1 MLWLFIVYVLILL
14 LHFSRSHSSQQQR
27 HSSSPYLNS
36 RQRSTSES
44 EPHPQPPPRTKTSKA
59 KLKKASTELQAV
71 KLNRSMSESNVIAS
85 LRYGRSDDDNDME
98 VSTKSLD
105 LRGQRNTVFRLSVI
119 DSDCCAYSLINMRQ
133 LQSLFNQSKTWHQ
146 IVCWFSWI
154 SLFLPVL
161 AWSCS

>member
-1 MLWLFIVYVLILL
+1 MYIEKKYLVKLKLFAPQAHMAIFGTL
-14 LHFSRSHSSQQQR
+14 FSVNIFLVSNYQYFLSFFRSHSSHQQR

-98 VSTKSLD
+98 VSTK
-105 LRGQRNTVFRLSVI
+105 T
-119 DSDCCAYSLINMRQ
+119 
-133 LQSLFNQSKTWHQ
+133 
-146 IVCWFSWI
+146 
-154 SLFLPVL
+154 PVL
-161 AWSCS
+161 YTVGL

>member
-1 MLWLFIVYVLILL
+1 MTSFLFSFSCMLNMITYCIFAYSVIIF
-14 LHFSRSHSSQQQR
+14 FSRSHSSQQQR

-98 VSTKSLD
+98 VSSTIFDRELIWNFSIFDCMPLS
-105 LRGQRNTVFRLSVI
+105 RGLKK
-119 DSDCCAYSLINMRQ
+119 M
-133 LQSLFNQSKTWHQ
+133 K
-146 IVCWFSWI
+146 
-154 SLFLPVL
+154 
-161 AWSCS
+161 